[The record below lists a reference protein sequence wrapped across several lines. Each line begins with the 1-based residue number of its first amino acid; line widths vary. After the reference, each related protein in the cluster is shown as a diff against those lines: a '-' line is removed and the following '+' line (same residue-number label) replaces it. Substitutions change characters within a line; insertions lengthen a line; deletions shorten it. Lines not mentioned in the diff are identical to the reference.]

1 MKLDIFVALSTFSEF
16 DAVPLNLLKESGLR
30 YSLNTLGH
38 RLNQQ
43 EIIKLAAEAR
53 GIIAGVEPY
62 DSYVL
67 ENLPNLKCISRCG
80 VGFDNIDI
88 AKAKEKGIIIK
99 NTPDV
104 VVQPVAELT
113 IAMIFDLLRKLTE
126 QTVLMKEHRW
136 SKISGNMLSGRK
148 IGILG
153 LGRIG
158 KKVAEM
164 LVTLG
169 GRVWGTDIV
178 PDVGWAKKKKVQIVS
193 FEELLRECDIIS
205 VHISPSE
212 SDKFIL
218 GKEQIQKMKQGTLV
232 INTSRGS
239 LIDEEALYEGLKSGQ
254 LGGAALDVFSK
265 EPYDGILCRLNNVI
279 LTPHIATLTRES
291 RTEMEIEAVKN
302 LLEYLNQP
310 L

>member
-1 MKLDIFVALSTFSEF
+1 
-16 DAVPLNLLKESGLR
+16 
-30 YSLNTLGH
+30 
-38 RLNQQ
+38 
-43 EIIKLAAEAR
+43 
-53 GIIAGVEPY
+53 
-62 DSYVL
+62 
-67 ENLPNLKCISRCG
+67 
-80 VGFDNIDI
+80 
-88 AKAKEKGIIIK
+88 
-99 NTPDV
+99 
-104 VVQPVAELT
+104 
-113 IAMIFDLLRKLTE
+113 MIFDLLRKLTE